1 MNELVI
7 KIEKIDPKDLFGP
20 QNKNIK
26 FIKLKFPELKIVARG
41 DKIKAYGNK
50 EDLNDFEERIK
61 KIINFGSGKWDQT
74 TDLKLM
80 RPATQQFFK
89 LDISYQIKLKGRYC

>member
-1 MNELVI
+1 MNERVI

-26 FIKLKFPELKIVARG
+26 FIKLKFPELKIIARG

-50 EDLNDFEERIK
+50 ENLNDFEERIN
-61 KIINFGSGKWDQT
+61 KIINYEAYSQT
-74 TDLKLM
+74 LINSNITDNFTL
-80 RPATQQFFK
+80 
-89 LDISYQIKLKGRYC
+89 